1 MLASLI
7 GLTLICIAVKA
18 DDRTERDCKKITRE
32 YSCTKS
38 WADGLCLM
46 YDCDDYD
53 IPCPSGCFYAFTE
66 NWDCATEEVC
76 KENEPDPGGDLLMV
90 AGIILGAIVFIVITC
105 LVVLMLCKKNSPQ
118 DPRRA

>member
-1 MLASLI
+1 MLTSIIAISM
-7 GLTLICIAVKA
+7 ICVVINGE
-18 DDRTERDCKKITRE
+18 DRNERDCKKITRE

-46 YDCDDYD
+46 YDCKDYD

-76 KENEPDPGGDLLMV
+76 KENEPDPGGDLLIV
-90 AGIILGAIVFIVITC
+90 GGIVFGCICFLGITC
-105 LVVLMLCKKNSPQ
+105 TVICMLCKKNNGGG
-118 DPRRA
+118 